1 MSDEDPGLEGQAE
14 AGAAPQFPDEDQLEA
29 TRRIAYCL
37 SIDMVGST
45 EQGLSLTS
53 PQLARFNKALVRQIV
68 PYINGVGLAHALLK
82 FTGDGWLVVTHDLED
97 VEPLCCL
104 ATIMAAKCRD
114 EIARLSDLSP
124 EKIPPL
130 RLAIGSGRDL
140 HVRLPK
146 GQLDYVGDSARRA
159 TRAMQWCQTGCEPA
173 EVLIC
178 EAIRDIVGRDF
189 DGPRQDVTQIRE
201 RPKKWEENFA
211 LYVLGDPR
219 AELVG
224 DADAPDCYAYLFGVM
239 GRTREAANV
248 LEGAARAVQAKLPPP
263 GLDSDTV
270 VHRWNRLL
278 AGVSSY
284 AEAERVFG
292 EMRESGSV
300 PDVYSHS
307 ILMAKA
313 PSYGEAE
320 QWFKAMKAAGVAPD
334 VVSYNTLVSKA
345 PSYGEA
351 EQWFKAMKAAGVA
364 PDVVSYNTLISKA
377 PSYGEA
383 EQWFKAMKAAGVA
396 PDVFSYSTLVSK
408 APSYGEAE
416 QWFKAMK
423 AAGVAPDVVSYN
435 TLISK
440 APSYGEAERWLEAM
454 EKAGV
459 APNVVSYST
468 LISKA
473 PSYGE
478 AERWLEA
485 MEKAGVPPDV
495 VSYNTLM
502 SKAPSYAEAE
512 KWFEAMGAAGAAPD
526 VFSFSTLMAKAST
539 YAEAKAALEAME
551 AAGVA
556 PDVVSYTTLTA
567 KASSREQAQ
576 EAFQRMIAAGVR
588 PNERTYSA
596 LRRKGITREEAEE
609 LVRGGEG

>member
-1 MSDEDPGLEGQAE
+1 MGDGGGVPMSDEDPGLEGQAE

-334 VVSYNTLVSKA
+334 VVSYNTL
-345 PSYGEA
+345 
-351 EQWFKAMKAAGVA
+351 
-364 PDVVSYNTLISKA
+364 
-377 PSYGEA
+377 
-383 EQWFKAMKAAGVA
+383 
-396 PDVFSYSTLVSK
+396 
-408 APSYGEAE
+408 
-416 QWFKAMK
+416 
-423 AAGVAPDVVSYN
+423 
-435 TLISK
+435 ISK